1 MYLCQEPDPN
11 QLELFNASLPFED
24 KLDRNNRWVRLAHTL
39 NWSEWERDYAKLF
52 AADGRPGLRARFVL
66 GALILKHQYQTSDEE
81 ILQTI
86 LESPYLQYFI
96 GLPRFT
102 TTMPFEAS
110 SLSRVR
116 ERLGE
121 KTFAAFEQTLI
132 NTLVAKKLLRANAL
146 LVDATVYE
154 SEITYPTDCGLLEK
168 ARVFCVKQIE
178 RLREVVPEKVRTYCR
193 VARKAYLNFTKKK
206 RKTQKEIRRMQK
218 SALQYLRRN
227 VEQVTA
233 LIAKAKDL
241 GHTVAE
247 EVATTFATVKK
258 IYEQQ
263 KEMCDTKKKAV
274 AERIVSL
281 CKPYVRPMVRGK
293 NAKDVEF
300 GAKVQLSCVDGY
312 LFPDH
317 ISFDSFNEGTKL
329 EDSIAAFEKR
339 FGRLPEYVAMD
350 QIYGSREN
358 RAYLK
363 EKEIRPSVK
372 PLGRPKKDD
381 EVSTAEERWRK
392 KKQRERNRIEGAI
405 GNSKNYHDLGLV
417 RAKTS
422 KTEKSW
428 IQMAL
433 LSRNIMLANK
443 KAYI

>member
-24 KLDRNNRWVRLAHTL
+24 KLPRENRWVRLAHTL
-39 NWSEWERDYAKLF
+39 DWREWELSYAKLF
-52 AADGRPGLRARFVL
+52 AAEGRPGLRARFVL
-66 GALILKHQYQTSDEE
+66 GTLILKHQHQTSDEE

-132 NTLVAKKLLRANAL
+132 NTLVAKKLIRAKGL

-178 RLREVVPEKVRTYCR
+178 RLCEVVPEKVRTYCR
-193 VARKAYLNFTKKK
+193 VARKAHLNFTKKK

-227 VEQVTA
+227 IDQVKA
-233 LIAKAKDL
+233 LLAKAKDL

-247 EVATTFATVKK
+247 EASTKFATVKK

-263 KEMCDTKKKAV
+263 KEMYDNKKKAV

-281 CKPYVRPMVRGK
+281 CKPYVRPIVRGK
-293 NAKDVEF
+293 SAKDVEF

-312 LFPDH
+312 LFSDH
-317 ISFDSFNEGTKL
+317 LSFDNFNEGPKL
-329 EDSIAAFEKR
+329 EDSVAAFEKR

-381 EVSTAEERWRK
+381 VVSTAEERWRK

-433 LSRNIMLANK
+433 LSRNLMLANK
-443 KAYI
+443 KA

>member
-1 MYLCQEPDPN
+1 MYVYQEPDPN
-11 QLELFNASLPFED
+11 QLELFNASLPFD
-24 KLDRNNRWVRLAHTL
+24 GKLDPDNRWVRLAPTL

-52 AADGRPGLRARFVL
+52 AAVGRPGLRARYVL
-66 GALILKHQYQTSDEE
+66 GTLILKHQYQTSDEE
-81 ILQTI
+81 ILQII

-110 SLSRVR
+110 SLSRVC

-132 NTLVAKKLLRANAL
+132 NTLVARKLIRAHGL
-146 LVDATVYE
+146 QVDATVYE
-154 SEITYPTDCGLLEK
+154 SEIAYPTDCGLLEK

-193 VARKAYLNFTKKK
+193 VARKAYLNFSKKK
-206 RKTQKEIRRMQK
+206 RKTHKEIRRMQK
-218 SALQYLRRN
+218 ASLQYLRRN
-227 VEQVTA
+227 LEQVTA

-241 GHTVAE
+241 GHTVAQ
-247 EVATTFATVKK
+247 EVTTTFATVKK
-258 IYEQQ
+258 IYAQQ
-263 KEMCDTKKKAV
+263 KEMYDHNKKAV

-293 NAKDVEF
+293 SGKDVEF

-312 LFPDH
+312 LFVDH
-317 ISFDSFNEGTKL
+317 LSFDNFNEGTKL

-339 FGRLPEYVAMD
+339 FARRPEYVAMD

-358 RAYLK
+358 RAYLQK
-363 EKEIRPSVK
+363 KEIRASVK
-372 PLGRPKKDD
+372 PLGRPKKDSD
-381 EVSTAEERWRK
+381 ASTAEARWRK
-392 KKQRERNRIEGAI
+392 KKQRERNRVEGAI
-405 GNSKNYHDLGLV
+405 GNSKNYHDLELV
-417 RAKTS
+417 RAKNW

-433 LSRNIMLANK
+433 LSRNIMRAGK
-443 KAYI
+443 KA

>member
-1 MYLCQEPDPN
+1 MYICQEPDPN
-11 QLELFNASLPFED
+11 QLELFNASLPFD
-24 KLDRNNRWVRLAHTL
+24 GKLDGDNRWVRLAHTL
-39 NWSEWERDYAKLF
+39 NWSEWELSYAKLF

-110 SLSRVR
+110 SFSRVR

-132 NTLVAKKLLRANAL
+132 NTLVAKKLIRAHAV

-178 RLREVVPEKVRTYCR
+178 RLRDVVPEKVRTYCR

-206 RKTQKEIRRMQK
+206 RKTHKEIRRMQK
-218 SALQYLRRN
+218 AALQYLRRN
-227 VEQVTA
+227 VDQVTA
-233 LIAKAKDL
+233 LLAKAKDL
-241 GHTVAE
+241 GHTMAAE
-247 EVATTFATVKK
+247 AATKFATVKK

-263 KEMCDTKKKAV
+263 KEMYDDKKKKIEA
-274 AERIVSL
+274 RIVSL
-281 CKPYVRPMVRGK
+281 CKPYVRPIVRGK
-293 NAKDVEF
+293 SGKDVEF

-317 ISFDSFNEGTKL
+317 LGFDNFNEGTKL

-339 FGRLPEYVAMD
+339 FARLPEYVAMD

-363 EKEIRPSVK
+363 AKEIRASVK

-381 EVSTAEERWRK
+381 ETSTAEERWRK
-392 KKQRERNRIEGAI
+392 KKQRERNRVEGAI

-422 KTEKSW
+422 KTEESW

-433 LSRNIMLANK
+433 LSRNIMLAGK
-443 KAYI
+443 KA